1 MNFDQGFSRKC
12 LEIVCVRLFGRL
24 EYKGVNCEP
33 TEREAIAYLIMV
45 AIVGSQFGIIFS
57 AARWHGLT
65 GIGNLRWYDRDAQ
78 VAIVAKKRRSPHF
91 RGHFF
96 VVIEKNTHYKTTCS

>member
-1 MNFDQGFSRKC
+1 
-12 LEIVCVRLFGRL
+12 
-24 EYKGVNCEP
+24 
-33 TEREAIAYLIMV
+33 MV